1 MKRAIQHAIVQAGAG
16 WRRRHGVVS
25 RWMTSAVAALVLA
38 AGPAAGEIIDRIA
51 VTVENSVITESE
63 LMRQIRLTALLNGSK
78 PDYSSANKREIA
90 DKLIEQTIIRREIN
104 TTRYIANNMKQA
116 ESLYEEFRSRFKAAE
131 EYQRTLREYG
141 VTDGEVRDAFLWQST
156 LLEFIDVRFRP
167 GIQVPESELR
177 DYFETE
183 VKPKAT
189 GTAIDFEDV
198 RDDIEEILTEQRVDN
213 ALDRWLG
220 QARTQMRIVYKEEVF
235 E

>member
-1 MKRAIQHAIVQAGAG
+1 MRIAAA
-16 WRRRHGVVS
+16 VVCL
-25 RWMTSAVAALVLA
+25 WLA
-38 AGPAAGEIIDRIA
+38 ATAVGEIIDRIA

-63 LMRQIRLTALLNGSK
+63 VLRQIRLTALLNGTQ
-78 PDYSSANKREIA
+78 PDYSSVNKREVA

-104 TTRYIANNMKQA
+104 TTRYMANNMKKA
-116 ESLYEEFRSRFKAAE
+116 ESLYEEFRSRFKTAE
-131 EYQRTLREYG
+131 DYQQALTKYS

-167 GIQVPESELR
+167 GVQVPESEVR

-183 VKPKAT
+183 VKPKVSA
-189 GTAIDFEDV
+189 GKAVAFEDV

-220 QARTQMRIVYKEEVF
+220 QARTQMRIVFKEEVF
-235 E
+235 Q

>member
-1 MKRAIQHAIVQAGAG
+1 MRIVIAAAVLLLAG
-16 WRRRHGVVS
+16 
-25 RWMTSAVAALVLA
+25 SAASEV
-38 AGPAAGEIIDRIA
+38 IDRIA

-63 LMRQIRLTALLNGSK
+63 LLRHIRLTALLNGAK
-78 PDYSSANKREIA
+78 PDYSSASKREIA

-104 TTRYIANNMKQA
+104 TTRYMATNMKKA
-116 ESLYEEFRSRFKAAE
+116 ESLYEEFRARFKTAAAYE
-131 EYQRTLREYG
+131 AALRESS

-167 GIQVPESELR
+167 GIQVPENEIR

-183 VKPKAT
+183 VKPKAAP
-189 GTAIDFEDV
+189 GREIAFDDV

-220 QARTQMRIVYKEEVF
+220 QARTQMRIVFKDEVF